1 MKKILVGYTTNAGS
15 TVEVA
20 QTVADSLKGEGIQV
34 DAARLEEIQ
43 SVEGYD
49 AVVVGAPMILGW
61 HRSATKFLKKH
72 QQALSQKKVAYFFTA
87 MSLTETGE
95 GNVDGVPVLVD
106 EELTTA
112 PNNPQRLTYRERYA
126 TVSNYLRP
134 VLKAAPL
141 VKPLTAGFFGGKLEM
156 FRLVWY
162 QALFVML
169 IIQAKPGDRRNW
181 PVIKGW
187 AENLKQVLI

>member
-1 MKKILVGYTTNAGS
+1 MKKILVAYTTNAGS

-20 QTVADSLKGEGIQV
+20 QTVADLLKGEGIQV

-43 SVEGYD
+43 KVDDYD

-61 HRSATKFLKKH
+61 HPAAVKFLKKH
-72 QQALSQKKVAYFFTA
+72 QQALSQKKVAFFFMA

-95 GNVDGVPVLVD
+95 GNVDGVPVFVD
-106 EELTTA
+106 EELTTE

-141 VKPLTAGFFGGKLEM
+141 VKPLAAGFFGGKLEM

-162 QALFVML
+162 QMLFVML
-169 IIQAKPGDRRNW
+169 IIQAKPGDQRNW

-187 AENLKQVLI
+187 AEKLKQVLI